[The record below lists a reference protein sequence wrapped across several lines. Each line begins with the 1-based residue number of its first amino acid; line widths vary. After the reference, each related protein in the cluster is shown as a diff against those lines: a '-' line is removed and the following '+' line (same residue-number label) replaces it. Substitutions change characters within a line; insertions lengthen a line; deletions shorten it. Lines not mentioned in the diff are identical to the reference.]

1 MLKRRQFTH
10 LINFSST
17 ELVDVNIT
25 PDKRQIF
32 IQNEKLL
39 LATLKTSLLKMFED
53 TAGSYDL
60 NTKSPGA
67 CSDARSDISETE
79 SPSSF
84 DVTGSPMYN
93 SSLNTSQSQ
102 SSEVES
108 EESELSEKL
117 ELKKRSSTLIPTR
130 EKQPMISSIL
140 SKFRSRFSNNHKPQS
155 KDNPQQK
162 TQSSIDKF
170 TVKVRKEPETWE
182 SGLSLGLEE
191 NEGPKTSFLEHMEL
205 TGGSF
210 RSNRS
215 SSSKDDLSMEA
226 RDGCGADRVEISFD
240 KQRADLDDLSLRNG
254 TELQYCSNRVS
265 AATIDKNFFDQN
277 LELQG
282 DKDDTAVDDKG
293 KMNDS
298 KDEMTSFQ
306 NSCGVIR
313 ISSDKLQSTKTSVV
327 DESGVQHDESGSN
340 ETMPNFV
347 NLGRRN
353 DESRPQLCSNLD
365 TEKPSKRQRLD
376 AANGFSKRVSV
387 EIPFDM
393 EKLRKELSLRKVDT
407 EMIGPIDL
415 LGFHAKI
422 APNQN
427 DAAEEELRKNIS
439 KDRFKAMDVLGQ
451 FNLGFIIA
459 KLEEDL
465 FIIDQH
471 ATDEKFNFERLQR
484 EHCLKGQRLIRPRPL
499 ELTPVNENILIDN
512 VEIFRKNGFEFIIDE
527 DAPSTKKVKLVS
539 LPTSKNWTF
548 DVQDIEEL
556 IFMLS
561 DTPGVLCRPSRVRSM
576 FASRSCRMSTMVG
589 CPLNHS
595 QMKTLLNHMAEIEH
609 PWNCPHGRPTMR
621 HLVNLNRIGR
631 MQPKQQASNEE

>member
-1 MLKRRQFTH
+1 
-10 LINFSST
+10 
-17 ELVDVNIT
+17 
-25 PDKRQIF
+25 
-32 IQNEKLL
+32 
-39 LATLKTSLLKMFED
+39 MFQD

-60 NTKSPGA
+60 NTKSPGVL
-67 CSDARSDISETE
+67 SDAKTDISETE
-79 SPSSF
+79 SPSSL
-84 DVTGSPMYN
+84 DVTRSPVCN
-93 SSLNTSQSQ
+93 SSLDTSQSQ

-108 EESELSEKL
+108 EESDLSEKL
-117 ELKKRSSTLIPTR
+117 EVKKRSSTLISTR
-130 EKQPMISSIL
+130 EKEPMISSIL
-140 SKFRSRFSNNHKPQS
+140 SNFRSRFSSNHKPQS
-155 KDNPQQK
+155 KDKAQQK
-162 TQSSIDKF
+162 TQLSMEKF

-182 SGLSLGLEE
+182 PGLSQGLEE
-191 NEGPKTSFLEHMEL
+191 NEGPKTSFVEHVKL
-205 TGGSF
+205 NGGSC

-215 SSSKDDLSMEA
+215 SSSTDALSMEA
-226 RDGCGADRVEISFD
+226 RDGCGADTVEISFD
-240 KQRADLDDLSLRNG
+240 KQRSDLKDLSFRNDA
-254 TELQYCSNRVS
+254 EVQHYSNRES
-265 AATIDKNFFDQN
+265 PATIDRNCCDQN
-277 LELQG
+277 LEVQG
-282 DKDDTAVDDKG
+282 DKDEAAIDDKG
-293 KMNDS
+293 KMSDS
-298 KDEMTSFQ
+298 KNEMTSFQ

-313 ISSDKLQSTKTSVV
+313 ISSDKLQSTETSVV
-327 DESGVQHDESGSN
+327 DESPEEHDESCSN
-340 ETMPNFV
+340 ETKPNFV
-347 NLGRRN
+347 DLVRSN
-353 DESRPQLCSNLD
+353 DGSRPQSRPNVD

-376 AANGFSKRVSV
+376 AENDFSKRLSV
-387 EIPFDM
+387 EIPFDI
-393 EKLRKELSLRKVDT
+393 EKLRNSLSLHKVDT
-407 EMIGPIDL
+407 EMTAPIDL

-422 APNQN
+422 APSQN
-427 DAAEEELRKNIS
+427 NAAEEELRKNIS
-439 KDRFKAMDVLGQ
+439 KDRFRAMDVLGQ

-471 ATDEKFNFERLQR
+471 ATDEKYNFERLQR

-512 VEIFRKNGFEFIIDE
+512 VEIFRKNGFEFTIDE

-589 CPLNHS
+589 CALNHS

-621 HLVNLNRIGR
+621 HLVNLNRIG
-631 MQPKQQASNEE
+631 QTKPQQQASNEE